1 MEREVRKARQR
12 YGQMGKKLGQMG
24 KKLGQM
30 DGHTDRQTKK
40 ETDR

>member
-1 MEREVRKARQR
+1 MEREVRQARQR
-12 YGQMGKKLGQMG
+12 YGQMGQ
-24 KKLGQM
+24 KLGQM